1 MGLGGW
7 ELGWVGLVIVGWEGV
22 VVTFVC
28 LAFMFLSCGQHPLL
42 VLSIVVVC
50 FGSPSQEPPLGDASL
65 LGRVA

>member
-1 MGLGGW
+1 M
-7 ELGWVGLVIVGWEGV
+7 
-22 VVTFVC
+22 VTFVC

>member
-28 LAFMFLSCGQHPLL
+28 LAFMF
-42 VLSIVVVC
+42 
-50 FGSPSQEPPLGDASL
+50 
-65 LGRVA
+65 